1 VPARPNPTLLLALLA
16 TYLIWGSTY
25 LAIRIGV
32 AEMPPLLMAGIRFLL
47 AGCGMYL
54 VLRLRG
60 APAPTPIQWRN
71 AGLIGS
77 LMLTVGNGA
86 VTWAEQSVS
95 SGMAAMVVGVV
106 PLLTVLFSRLWG
118 YRPGRAEWLGI
129 GIGLIGMLAL
139 VPVVTFYLLLDGT
152 LLLLIAA
159 CSWAF
164 AAVWGTRLQLP
175 PGLMSA
181 ATQMLLAGLL
191 LALLSLAGG
200 ERMHGLPGWQAL
212 AALFYLTLFGSVI
225 AYSAFSYLLRHAR
238 PALASSYA
246 YVNPPVA
253 VLLGWALGGEQIGA
267 SQWLAMPLICLAV
280 VFVASARQK

>member
-1 VPARPNPTLLLALLA
+1 MPDRLTPTLLLALLA

-71 AGLIGS
+71 AGLIGV

-139 VPVVTFYLLLDGT
+139 TGSQELQASPAGT

-181 ATQMLLAGLL
+181 AAQMLLAGLL
-191 LALLSLAGG
+191 LALFSLASG
-200 ERMHGLPGWQAL
+200 ERLHGPPGLQAL

-253 VLLGWALGGEQIGA
+253 VLLGWALGGERIGA
-267 SQWLAMPLICLAV
+267 NQWLAMPLIFLAV
-280 VFVASARQK
+280 VFVARVRQK